1 MMNKKN
7 DKSNK
12 TKSFRE
18 VVREVD
24 EQDRIERQQLKEKYR
39 EIEEKNKAEYEK
51 NLKKEKIELLK
62 RKQGVKDEVYIGDS
76 VAIPQERTKWKKF
89 TDYIYWNKWWLGL
102 VTFAVLLAA
111 FLVIQLITRE
121 RPDMIVLLIT
131 DDTQLQNNTTKIEE
145 FFENYID
152 DFNGNGKTEV
162 TVYNLPMNEQ
172 EVINDYTRGNAT
184 GLSTQLQ
191 MGEAVLIITDDDANE
206 YIDSD
211 NILVNLEDQ
220 FPDDENVKGTGF
232 YLSDTDFLKDLGLD
246 GTLDSD
252 ICISIREVK
261 DSYSFKKKMQKKFNQ
276 AYPVLEKIIN
286 DLDK

>member
-1 MMNKKN
+1 
-7 DKSNK
+7 
-12 TKSFRE
+12 
-18 VVREVD
+18 
-24 EQDRIERQQLKEKYR
+24 
-39 EIEEKNKAEYEK
+39 
-51 NLKKEKIELLK
+51 
-62 RKQGVKDEVYIGDS
+62 
-76 VAIPQERTKWKKF
+76 
-89 TDYIYWNKWWLGL
+89 
-102 VTFAVLLAA
+102 LLAA